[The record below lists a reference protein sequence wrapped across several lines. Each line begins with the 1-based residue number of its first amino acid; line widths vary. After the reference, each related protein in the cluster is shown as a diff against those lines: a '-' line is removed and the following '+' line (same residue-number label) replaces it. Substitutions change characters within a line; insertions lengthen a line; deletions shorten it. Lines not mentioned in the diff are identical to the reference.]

1 MYFLKTQGTDKIP
14 DYVQIRDDNFVL
26 LAHFKTN
33 NPENQIK
40 KYGLE
45 EYKQEIQNL
54 IKTAPFGILYELKHG
69 VAYKN

>member
-33 NPENQIK
+33 NPDNQIK
-40 KYGLE
+40 KFGLE
-45 EYKQEIQNL
+45 EYKPKILKL
-54 IKTAPFGILYELKHG
+54 IKKVPFGILYEL
-69 VAYKN
+69 

>member
-33 NPENQIK
+33 HPENQIMK
-40 KYGLE
+40 FGLGKYE
-45 EYKQEIQNL
+45 PKIKRL
-54 IKTAPFGILYELKHG
+54 IETSPFGILYKL
-69 VAYKN
+69 

>member
-14 DYVQIRDDNFVL
+14 DYIQIRDDQFVL

-33 NPENQIK
+33 NPETNIK

-45 EYKQEIQNL
+45 KYMEKIKLL
-54 IKTAPFGILYELKHG
+54 IESTPFGILKKIDL
-69 VAYKN
+69 

>member
-40 KYGLE
+40 KYGLDDFTE
-45 EYKQEIQNL
+45 KIQEL
-54 IKTAPFGILYELKHG
+54 INTAPFGMLYEL
-69 VAYKN
+69 

>member
-33 NPENQIK
+33 HPENQIK
-40 KYGLE
+40 KFGLTNYE
-45 EYKQEIQNL
+45 QKIKEL
-54 IKTAPFGILYELKHG
+54 IETSPFGILYKL
-69 VAYKN
+69 

>member
-14 DYVQIRDDNFVL
+14 DYVQIRDDHFVL

-40 KYGLE
+40 KYDLE
-45 EYKQEIQNL
+45 KYKQEIIKL
-54 IKTAPFGILYELKHG
+54 IETAPFGILYELSN
-69 VAYKN
+69 Y

>member
-14 DYVQIRDDNFVL
+14 DYVQIRDDRFVL

-40 KYGLE
+40 KFGLE
-45 EYKQEIQNL
+45 QHQTKILEL
-54 IKTAPFGILYELKHG
+54 INSVPFGMLYKL
-69 VAYKN
+69 

>member
-33 NPENQIK
+33 HPENQIQK
-40 KYGLE
+40 FGLTNYE
-45 EYKQEIQNL
+45 QKIKQL
-54 IKTAPFGILYELKHG
+54 IETSPFGILYKL
-69 VAYKN
+69 

>member
-33 NPENQIK
+33 NSENQIK
-40 KYGLE
+40 EFGLNDFKLKIE
-45 EYKQEIQNL
+45 EL
-54 IKTAPFGILYELKHG
+54 IESAPFGILYEL
-69 VAYKN
+69 

>member
-14 DYVQIRDDNFVL
+14 DYVQIRDDHFVL

-40 KYGLE
+40 KFGLE
-45 EYKQEIQNL
+45 QYQMKILDL
-54 IKTAPFGILYELKHG
+54 IKTSPYGILYEL
-69 VAYKN
+69 